1 MPSSGQAPP
10 KHFSPR
16 CGNNLGANQFG
27 NVRDF
32 SPQAVFRLG
41 FEDGRSTDQPAYAS
55 HALRRLVSFGG
66 TLMLMPPR
74 RKVLLSSCLFAALT
88 ALGTGLVGTAAN
100 SATEAP
106 AGFNTPSFNSAASI
120 NNGLVEPPGD
130 TFARDQQV
138 YEENE
143 TVAGGL
149 GPVYNATSCVNCHQ
163 NPNSGAASQITE
175 LRVGHND
182 ANGNFVNPTIL
193 INDGK
198 NTITGRS
205 IVDDRA
211 IGPQAQETIPATEN
225 IRTLRAALN
234 TLGDGF
240 VEAIDDNTLIAIAA
254 EQPGLSGGR
263 IHGEV
268 VEAPI
273 FEAPGQTRVGRF
285 GWKDQ
290 HSSLLSFIADAY
302 LNEMGI
308 TNRLRPT
315 EVTQVL
321 NTTTGI
327 EDQPDE
333 LGLADID
340 HFAQFVRGTMAP
352 PRDTALA
359 ATPAAIKGQALFS
372 RIGCS
377 VCHVPSITTAPQGTV
392 IDGGMFT
399 VPEALGDKII
409 HPFSDFLLHDI
420 GTGDGI
426 VQVGPQDTAN
436 KLRTAPL
443 WGLRTKARFM
453 HDLGSLSLDN
463 AISRHDGEAREPARR
478 FRELSPEEREALITF
493 LKTL

>member
-1 MPSSGQAPP
+1 MAIP
-10 KHFSPR
+10 
-16 CGNNLGANQFG
+16 L
-27 NVRDF
+27 
-32 SPQAVFRLG
+32 
-41 FEDGRSTDQPAYAS
+41 
-55 HALRRLVSFGG
+55 
-66 TLMLMPPR
+66 R
-74 RKVLLSSCLFAALT
+74 RKVLVSVCLFGALIALT
-88 ALGTGLVGTAAN
+88 VGIVGIAQQ

-106 AGFNTPSFNSAASI
+106 GGFNTPSFNSVQSI
-120 NNGLVEPPGD
+120 SNGIVEPPGD
-130 TFARDQQV
+130 TFARDQNV

-143 TVAGGL
+143 AVKDGL
-149 GPVYNATSCVNCHQ
+149 GPVYNATSCVTCHQ

-182 ANGNFVNPTIL
+182 ANGNFVNPTIF

-198 NTITGRS
+198 DTITGRS
-205 IVDDRA
+205 IVNDRA
-211 IGPQAQETIPATEN
+211 IGPQAQEHIPDTEN

-240 VEAIDDNTLIAIAA
+240 VEAIDDSTLIAIA
-254 EQPGLSGGR
+254 ERQPELSEGR
-263 IHGEV
+263 VHGEV
-268 VEAPI
+268 VQAPI

-327 EDQPDE
+327 NDQPDD

-340 HFAQFVRGTMAP
+340 HFAQFIRGTMVP
-352 PRDTALA
+352 PRDATLA
-359 ATPAAIKGQALFS
+359 ATPAAIRGGELF
-372 RIGCS
+372 RRVGCG
-377 VCHVPSITTAPQGTV
+377 VCHVESITTAPAGTV
-392 IDGGMFT
+392 IDGGMFV
-399 VPEALGDKII
+399 VPDALGDKII
-409 HPFSDFLLHDI
+409 HPFGDFLLHDI

-436 KLRTAPL
+436 KLRTVPL

-453 HDLGSLSLDN
+453 HDLKSLSLEN
-463 AISRHDGEAREPARR
+463 AISRHDGEAHDPARR
-478 FRELSPEEREALITF
+478 FKELSPEERDVLITF

>member
-1 MPSSGQAPP
+1 MSLRMTAL
-10 KHFSPR
+10 
-16 CGNNLGANQFG
+16 LGEFVLVGAVRLAIGFAGINQQ
-27 NVRDF
+27 
-32 SPQAVFRLG
+32 SPQ
-41 FEDGRSTDQPAYAS
+41 
-55 HALRRLVSFGG
+55 
-66 TLMLMPPR
+66 
-74 RKVLLSSCLFAALT
+74 
-88 ALGTGLVGTAAN
+88 
-100 SATEAP
+100 EAP
-106 AGFNTPSFNSAASI
+106 AGFNTPSFNSASSI
-120 NNGLVEPPGD
+120 SNGIVEPPGD
-130 TFARDQQV
+130 TFARDQND

-149 GPVYNATSCVNCHQ
+149 GPVYNATSCVTCHQ

-175 LRVGHND
+175 LRAGHND
-182 ANGNFVNPTIL
+182 PNGNFVNPTIF

-198 NTITGRS
+198 DTITGRS
-205 IVDDRA
+205 IVNDRA
-211 IGPQAQETIPATEN
+211 IGPQAQEHIPDTEN

-240 VEAIDDNTLIAIAA
+240 VEAIDDKTLMAIAA
-254 EQPGLSGGR
+254 RQPEESDGM

-327 EDQPDE
+327 NDQPDE

-340 HFAQFVRGTMAP
+340 HFAQFIRGTMVP
-352 PRDTALA
+352 PRDVTLA
-359 ATPAAIKGQALFS
+359 ATPAAQIGHHLFQQL
-372 RIGCS
+372 GCRT
-377 VCHVPSITTAPQGTV
+377 CHVETIITAPAGTV
-392 IDGGMFT
+392 INGGEFT
-399 VPEALGDKII
+399 VPEALGNKII
-409 HPFSDFLLHDI
+409 HPFGDYLLHDI

-443 WGLRTKARFM
+443 WGLRDKARFM
-453 HDLGSLSLDN
+453 HDLKSLSLEN
-463 AISRHDGEAREPARR
+463 AIERHKGEASDAERR
-478 FRELSPEEREALITF
+478 FDQLTPQERATLITF
-493 LKTL
+493 LESL